1 MLTEGERSEYEELM
15 EGRFTMSGYG
25 PGSEE
30 GERLSELREDMWAD
44 LSLEQLFEQGD
55 VEIPVFN
62 RKDPYEDRGYQ
73 GHFRVQLERDEW
85 NQALSYTPGFEVDYL
100 EEVVEVDSGTDTK
113 IVEEGEEVSDIR
125 TAEDLKETALNH
137 LTG

>member
-25 PGSEE
+25 PGSEK
-30 GERLSELREDMWAD
+30 GERLSELREDMWED
-44 LSLEQLFEQGD
+44 ISLEQLFEQGD
-55 VEIPVFN
+55 VEVPVFN

-73 GHFRVQLERDEW
+73 GHFRVQLERDDW
-85 NQALSYTPGFEVDYL
+85 DQALSYTPGFEVDYM
-100 EEVVEVDSGTDTK
+100 EDVIQVEGSDTEV
-113 IVEEGEEVSDIR
+113 IQEGEKVSDVR
-125 TAEDLKETALNH
+125 TAEDLREVVLDK